1 MTQAQQAQ
9 KFREQQE
16 EMRRRHI
23 DELRSKDMDRRAQVD
38 YSCILVSK
46 FDEHL
51 HFLRS
56 RRGDGTLRSLSRSV
70 ERQSWLGTRSR
81 SPGWRHRGGAAEA
94 TLSLL
99 SAVPLP
105 DSSSLGWT
113 LPRGIG
119 AAGGKIF
126 LQIRLF

>member
-23 DELRSKDMDRRAQVD
+23 DELRSKDMDRRAQVNHS
-38 YSCILVSK
+38 YILTSK
-46 FDEHL
+46 FDEYL

-56 RRGDGTLRSLSRSV
+56 RRGGGTLRSLSRSV
-70 ERQSWLGTRSR
+70 ERQSWLGTRSGSR
-81 SPGWRHRGGAAEA
+81 GWRHRGGAAEA

-99 SAVPLP
+99 SAVQLP

-113 LPRGIG
+113 LPQDIG
-119 AAGGKIF
+119 AAEGKNF
-126 LQIRLF
+126 LQIRIF